1 MLLTSG
7 WQRDVRKFIHAADL
21 IGIAF
26 AARDEY
32 SDEADDIISLIAEAA
47 GAGEALL
54 RQDIHDIVV
63 DVFLGRFDGLYWS
76 PHKTAALVD
85 SICSRLCIADGIEA
99 ARDAHPE
106 AVFEAV
112 CDAAPEAVFEAVPV
126 GDPGEGWVSVAG
138 LVMRR
143 LRWNDDGDLVP
154 VEW

>member
-32 SDEADDIISLIAEAA
+32 SLEADDIISLIAEAA

-99 ARDAHPE
+99 ARDAAPE
-106 AVFEAV
+106 AVFEAG
-112 CDAAPEAVFEAVPV
+112 DGDPEAVYEAVPV
-126 GDPGEGWVSVAG
+126 GDPGDGWVAVAG

-143 LRWNDDGDLVP
+143 LRWNNDGDLVP